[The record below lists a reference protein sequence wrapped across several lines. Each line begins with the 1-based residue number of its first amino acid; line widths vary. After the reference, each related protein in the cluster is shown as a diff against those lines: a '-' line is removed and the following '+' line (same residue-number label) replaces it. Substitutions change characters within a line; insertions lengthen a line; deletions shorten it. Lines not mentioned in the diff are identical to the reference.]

1 MKRSLLWLIL
11 PALLAGCNY
20 QGTVQQADSMVRPQ
34 QDRRYVRVNALNLRS
49 CPTTQCKIKRVLRQG
64 DSGLV
69 LQEKAGWAE
78 MLIDYSDSQ
87 GWVAAKYLS
96 VQPVMKQDHA
106 PLEPKKP
113 TAEPP
118 VPAEQLAEP
127 TPAVPPRPQEEMA
140 ESGSDG
146 TASPKPGFT
155 EELAE

>member
-1 MKRSLLWLIL
+1 MKRNLLWLIL

-20 QGTVQQADSMVRPQ
+20 QGTVQQADTMVRPK

-49 CPTTQCKIKRVLRQG
+49 CPTTQCQIKRVLRQG

-87 GWVAAKYLS
+87 GWVAVKYLS
-96 VQPVMKQDHA
+96 EQPVMKQDHA
-106 PLEPKKP
+106 PLKPRKETVEP
-113 TAEPP
+113 A

-127 TPAVPPRPQEEMA
+127 TQAAPPLPQEEMV
-140 ESGSDG
+140 ELG
-146 TASPKPGFT
+146 TGGPAPPQPGFT